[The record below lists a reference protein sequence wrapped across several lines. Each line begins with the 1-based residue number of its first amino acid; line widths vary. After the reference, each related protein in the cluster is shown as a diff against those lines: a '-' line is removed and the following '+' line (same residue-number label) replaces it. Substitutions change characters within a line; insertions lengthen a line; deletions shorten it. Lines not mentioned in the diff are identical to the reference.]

1 MGFFKPTDVAGSSRR
16 IARVEALIWILIYA
30 GLLLLVLGM
39 SMTHYDA
46 ALAWPTMIAGSALAA
61 IGVWLIYL
69 RSKMNSP

>member
-1 MGFFKPTDVAGSSRR
+1 MGFFKPTDVAASSRR

-39 SMTHYDA
+39 SMAHYDA

>member
-39 SMTHYDA
+39 SMMHYDA